1 VFVELVLVI
10 AQIIALLCLS
20 ALCVYMIVVLLR
32 VRDTLSNIEKDV
44 REITSR
50 ALPVLD
56 NMEYI
61 TARVK
66 GITDSIDDQV
76 MAVRDSIASVKQVA
90 ENIVEME
97 RKVQERIEGPILE
110 TVALVSA
117 VFKGMRTFFNRVRA

>member
-1 VFVELVLVI
+1 MELVLVI

>member
-1 VFVELVLVI
+1 
-10 AQIIALLCLS
+10 
-20 ALCVYMIVVLLR
+20 MIVVLLR

-90 ENIVEME
+90 ENVVEME

-117 VFKGMRTFFNRVRA
+117 VFKGMRTFFDRVRA

>member
-1 VFVELVLVI
+1 MELVLVI

-90 ENIVEME
+90 ENVVEME

-117 VFKGMRTFFNRVRA
+117 VFKGMRTFFDRVRA

>member
-1 VFVELVLVI
+1 MELVLIV

-32 VRDTLSNIEKDV
+32 VRDILSNMEKDV
-44 REITSR
+44 RDITSR

-90 ENIVEME
+90 ENVVEME
-97 RKVQERIEGPILE
+97 RKVQERIEGPIIE

-117 VFKGMRTFFNRVRA
+117 VFKGLRTFFDRVRA

>member
-1 VFVELVLVI
+1 MELVVI

-20 ALCVYMIVVLLR
+20 ALCVYMIVVLVR
-32 VRDTLSNIEKDV
+32 VRDVLGNVEKDV
-44 REITSR
+44 RDITNR

-76 MAVRDSIASVKQVA
+76 VAVRDSIASVKQVA
-90 ENIVEME
+90 ENVVEME

-117 VFKGMRTFFNRVRA
+117 VFKGVRTFIDRVRA

>member
-1 VFVELVLVI
+1 MFVELVLVI

-90 ENIVEME
+90 ENVVEME

-117 VFKGMRTFFNRVRA
+117 VFKGMRTFFDRVRA

>member
-1 VFVELVLVI
+1 VELVLVI

-20 ALCVYMIVVLLR
+20 ALCVYMIIVLLR
-32 VRDTLSNIEKDV
+32 VRDVLTNIEKDV
-44 REITSR
+44 REITTR

-76 MAVRDSIASVKQVA
+76 AAVRDSIATVKLVA
-90 ENIVEME
+90 ENVVEME

-110 TVALVSA
+110 TVAFVSA
-117 VFKGMRTFFNRVRA
+117 VFKGVRTFVDRVRA

>member
-90 ENIVEME
+90 ENVVEME

-117 VFKGMRTFFNRVRA
+117 VFKGMRTFFDRVRA

>member
-1 VFVELVLVI
+1 MELVLVI

-20 ALCVYMIVVLLR
+20 ALCIYMIVVLLR
-32 VRDTLSNIEKDV
+32 VRDTLSNVERDV
-44 REITSR
+44 REITMR

-76 MAVRDSIASVKQVA
+76 TAVRDSIASVKMVA
-90 ENIVEME
+90 ENVADLE
-97 RKVQERIEGPILE
+97 RRVQERIEGPILE
-110 TVALVSA
+110 TVAFVSA
-117 VFKGMRTFFNRVRA
+117 VFKGVRTFVDRVRA